1 MSDRPISDPPAGKSS
16 RLIATLRRLRPYA
29 QGSGPY
35 LALIALA
42 VIVTAI
48 TEPLVP
54 ALMKPLLDRG
64 FGSNRI
70 ALWIVP
76 VALISLFAVR
86 GLSTF
91 VAKYATSAVAY
102 GIVERLAAAQFA
114 ILHKAHPSL
123 YTHSTA
129 SSLVN
134 TMVYELQIGATTV
147 VGALLTLAK
156 NVLSVVALLA
166 YLLYLNWQL
175 TLIVFSV
182 GPAMAWTIQ
191 TLSKRLHRLTKQ
203 SQSATD
209 ALAYVVEENVLAWRT
224 VRLQHAQA
232 SQQARFT
239 ALAHSL
245 RRLAVKSTIASAA
258 VMPIT
263 QILAAVALSAVITA
277 ALWQS
282 AALNATSGAS
292 VGSFVAFV
300 TAMLLL
306 ITPLRALSEIAGS
319 LTRGLTALDRGLDL
333 LEHTPRETSG
343 TYSPAAPATTEVHSA
358 TDALAAEP
366 LPLQFEGVYLTYAT
380 AEQTALANINL
391 AISPGRTIALIGSSG
406 SGKTTLVNLLPRFVD
421 ASQGRVLL
429 GGRDIRDW
437 QIDALR
443 AQFSFV
449 SQDVVMLSDTV
460 AANVALGQPPDAPR
474 VLRAL
479 EAAHLTDWLNALP
492 HGMDTQVGHNANTLS
507 GGQRQRLAIARA
519 LYKNAPIVILD
530 EATSALDTESE
541 QAIKAALAKLTAGR
555 TMIIIAHRLSTIE
568 HADEIV
574 VMHQGQIVER
584 GTHAQLIATSGH
596 YARLHSL
603 SGATGSV

>member
-1 MSDRPISDPPAGKSS
+1 MSDTPSAAVVSAQRGGS
-16 RLIATLRRLRPYA
+16 RLLATLRRLRPYA
-29 QGSGPY
+29 QGSGSY
-35 LALIALA
+35 LALIVIA

-64 FGSNRI
+64 FGGNRL

-91 VAKYATSAVAY
+91 VAKYGTSALTY

-114 ILHKAHPSL
+114 VLHKAHPSL
-123 YTHSTA
+123 YTKNTA

-134 TMVYELQIGATTV
+134 TMVYELQVGATTV
-147 VGALLTLAK
+147 VNTLLSLAK
-156 NVLSVVALLA
+156 NLLSVIALLA

-191 TLSKRLHRLTKQ
+191 ALSKRLHKLTKQ

-209 ALAYVVEENVLAWRT
+209 ELAYVVEENVLAWRT
-224 VRLQHAQA
+224 VRLHQAQA
-232 SQQARFT
+232 AQQHRF
-239 ALAHSL
+239 AGLAYSL

-258 VMPIT
+258 VMPVT

-282 AALNATSGAS
+282 STTGIS
-292 VGSFVAFV
+292 VGGFAAFV

-306 ITPLRALSEIAGS
+306 ITPLRAMSEIAGS
-319 LTRGLTALDRGLDL
+319 LTRGLTALERGLDL
-333 LEHTPRETSG
+333 LEHTPQEKSG
-343 TYSPAAPATTEVHSA
+343 AYRPSLASAALT
-358 TDALAAEP
+358 
-366 LPLQFEGVYLTYAT
+366 LQFEGVHLTYPGT
-380 AEQTALANINL
+380 EQNALAGIDL
-391 AISPGRTIALIGSSG
+391 EIAPGRTIALVGSSG

-421 ASQGRVLL
+421 ATQGRVLL
-429 GGRDIRDW
+429 GGVDLREW

-449 SQDVVMLSDTV
+449 SQDVVMFSETV
-460 AANVALGQPPDAPR
+460 AANVALGEVPDAER
-474 VLRAL
+474 VKAAL
-479 EAAHLTDWLNALP
+479 QAAHLESWVSALP
-492 HGMDTQVGHNANTLS
+492 QGIDTPVGHNANTLS

-519 LYKNAPIVILD
+519 LYKDAPIVILD

-541 QAIKAALAKLTAGR
+541 QAVKAALVKLTSGR
-555 TMIIIAHRLSTIE
+555 TTLIIAHRLSTIE
-568 HADEIV
+568 HADEII
-574 VMHQGQIVER
+574 VMHQGRIVER
-584 GTHAQLIATSGH
+584 GTHAQLIASAGH
-596 YARLHSL
+596 YARLHQLGS
-603 SGATGSV
+603 ATGSV

>member
-1 MSDRPISDPPAGKSS
+1 MSDTPSAAVVSAQRGGS
-16 RLIATLRRLRPYA
+16 RLLATLRRLRPYA
-29 QGSGPY
+29 QGSGSY
-35 LALIALA
+35 LALIVIA

-64 FGSNRI
+64 FGGNRL

-91 VAKYATSAVAY
+91 VAKYGTSALTY

-114 ILHKAHPSL
+114 VLHKAHPSL
-123 YTHSTA
+123 YTKNTA

-134 TMVYELQIGATTV
+134 TMVYELQVGATTV
-147 VGALLTLAK
+147 VNTLLSLAK
-156 NVLSVVALLA
+156 NLLSVIALLA

-191 TLSKRLHRLTKQ
+191 ALSKRLHKLTKQ

-209 ALAYVVEENVLAWRT
+209 ELAYVVEENVLAWRT
-224 VRLQHAQA
+224 VRLHQAQA
-232 SQQARFT
+232 AQQHRF
-239 ALAHSL
+239 AGLAYSL

-258 VMPIT
+258 VMPVT

-282 AALNATSGAS
+282 STTGIS
-292 VGSFVAFV
+292 VGGFAAFV

-306 ITPLRALSEIAGS
+306 ITPLRAMSEIAGS
-319 LTRGLTALDRGLDL
+319 LTRGLTALERGLDL
-333 LEHTPRETSG
+333 LEHTPQEKSG
-343 TYSPAAPATTEVHSA
+343 AYRPSLASAALT
-358 TDALAAEP
+358 
-366 LPLQFEGVYLTYAT
+366 LQFEGVHLTYPGT
-380 AEQTALANINL
+380 EQNALAGIDL
-391 AISPGRTIALIGSSG
+391 EIAPGRTIALVGSSG

-421 ASQGRVLL
+421 ATQGRVLL
-429 GGRDIRDW
+429 GGVDLREW

-449 SQDVVMLSDTV
+449 SQDVVMFSETV
-460 AANVALGQPPDAPR
+460 AANVALGEVPDAER
-474 VLRAL
+474 VKAAL
-479 EAAHLTDWLNALP
+479 QAAHLESWVSALP
-492 HGMDTQVGHNANTLS
+492 
-507 GGQRQRLAIARA
+507 QRQHLKWRPAPALGDCPRSVQRRADRDLGRGHLRARHR
-519 LYKNAPIVILD
+519 IR
-530 EATSALDTESE
+530 
-541 QAIKAALAKLTAGR
+541 AGR
-555 TMIIIAHRLSTIE
+555 ESSF
-568 HADEIV
+568 
-574 VMHQGQIVER
+574 G
-584 GTHAQLIATSGH
+584 
-596 YARLHSL
+596 
-603 SGATGSV
+603 

>member
-1 MSDRPISDPPAGKSS
+1 MSDSAAPDSTTAATKPTLGGS
-16 RLIATLRRLRPYA
+16 RLLAVLRRLRPFSD
-29 QGSGPY
+29 GSAPY
-35 LALIALA
+35 LALILIA
-42 VIVTAI
+42 VIITAI

-64 FGSNRI
+64 FGDNRLP
-70 ALWIVP
+70 LWIVP

-91 VAKYATSAVAY
+91 VAKYGTSALAY
-102 GIVERLAAAQFA
+102 GIVEKLGAAQFA

-123 YTHSTA
+123 YTRQTA

-134 TMVYELQIGATTV
+134 TIVYEVQTGATFV
-147 VGALLTLAK
+147 INSLLTLIK
-156 NVLSVVALLA
+156 NLLAVVALLA

-191 TLSKRLHRLTKQ
+191 ILSKRLHKLTKQ

-224 VRLQHAQA
+224 VRLHQAQEA
-232 SQQARFT
+232 QQRRFSD
-239 ALAHSL
+239 LAHGL

-277 ALWQS
+277 ALWQTAS
-282 AALNATSGAS
+282 SGTS
-292 VGSFVAFV
+292 VGGFVAFV

-306 ITPLRALSEIAGS
+306 ITPLRALSETAGT
-319 LTRGLTALDRGLDL
+319 LTRGLTALERGLDL
-333 LEHTPRETSG
+333 LEQTPQEISG
-343 TYSPAAPATTEVHSA
+343 AYQPPAGVDT
-358 TDALAAEP
+358 P
-366 LPLQFEGVYLTYAT
+366 LPLAFENVHLTYAN
-380 AEQTALANINL
+380 AEKPALAGIDL
-391 AISPGRTIALIGSSG
+391 RIARGRTVALVGGSG

-421 ASQGRVLL
+421 ASAGRILL
-429 GGRDIRDW
+429 GGVDLREW

-443 AQFSFV
+443 QQFSFV
-449 SQDVVMLSDTV
+449 SQDVVMFSDTV
-460 AANVALGQPPDAPR
+460 AGNVSLGEQTDEAR
-474 VLRAL
+474 VLQAL
-479 EAAHLTDWLNALP
+479 EAAHLGDFVRSLP
-492 HGMDTQVGHNANTLS
+492 QGIHTAVGHNANTFS

-541 QAIKAALAKLTAGR
+541 QAVKAALAKLTAGR
-555 TMIIIAHRLSTIE
+555 TTIIIAHRLSTIE
-568 HADEIV
+568 HADDIV
-574 VMHQGQIVER
+574 VMHEGRIVER
-584 GTHAQLIATSGH
+584 GTHAQLIALNGH
-596 YARLHSL
+596 YARLHQL
-603 SGATGSV
+603 GQASGSF